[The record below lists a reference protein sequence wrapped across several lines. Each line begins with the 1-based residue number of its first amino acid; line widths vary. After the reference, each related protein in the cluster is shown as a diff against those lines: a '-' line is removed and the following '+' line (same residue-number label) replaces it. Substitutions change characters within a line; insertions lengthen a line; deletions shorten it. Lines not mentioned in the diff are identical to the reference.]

1 MKLFLFLILL
11 SLPLFSTEA
20 FISAENLHEKIG
32 TKTLKILDVGNV
44 KLYRE
49 NHIPTA
55 VHVDMAEW
63 CKPVDEHYEMQDRN
77 TLLKLVQKLGIEND
91 SLVVIYDHNRPNGL
105 LNASF
110 IALALHR
117 LGHKNFTILN
127 GSFEEWLFVYEG
139 VKGETIA
146 THSNYRPSYNDDVL
160 VGSAYVKKHIDKVP
174 MLDARVS
181 KYYFGTYKS
190 SGVYRLGHIKGA
202 KSSYWKNSFLSDNTL
217 AERAIL
223 EAIFLQ
229 GLALEADKE
238 VLVYGLNGYEASMNW
253 YILYKIFGF
262 SKLKVYDA
270 SLQEWGNHDETAM
283 VAYAWE

>member
-1 MKLFLFLILL
+1 MKYFLFLILF
-11 SLPLFSTEA
+11 SLPLFSTDA
-20 FISAENLHEKIG
+20 FISAENLHNNIG
-32 TKTLKILDVGNV
+32 NKTLKILDVGNL

-49 NHIPTA
+49 SHIPTA

-63 CKPVDEHYEMQDRN
+63 CKLVGEHYEMQDLK

-110 IALALHR
+110 IALALYR
-117 LGHKNFTILN
+117 LGHTNFTILN
-127 GSFEEWLFVYEG
+127 GSFEEWLFEYEG
-139 VKGETIA
+139 ISGEVIA
-146 THSNYRPSYNDDVL
+146 TPSHYTPTYKESVIVDSD
-160 VGSAYVKKHIDKVP
+160 YVEHHILKVP

-190 SGVYRLGHIKGA
+190 PGVYRLGHIKGA

-217 AERAIL
+217 AEPAIL
-223 EAIFLQ
+223 DAIYLQ
-229 GLALEADKE
+229 GLQLEANNE

-253 YILYKIFGF
+253 YILSRVFGF
-262 SKLKVYDA
+262 NKLKVYDA
-270 SLQEWGNHDETAM
+270 SLQEWGNRDETAM